1 VLKHGLGSGLPS
13 PLEDVLDL
21 SCSSPLEQASE
32 KTSENDQPPVV
43 EVEDK
48 PRRGRRPKKQLAAK
62 R

>member
-1 VLKHGLGSGLPS
+1 
-13 PLEDVLDL
+13 
-21 SCSSPLEQASE
+21 LEQASE

-48 PRRGRRPKKQLAAK
+48 PRRDRRPKKQLAVK